1 MESVAIAVQGLN
13 QSARPAVIARAVELQ
28 GFGSRRVGEVVV
40 LTADGIVGGELLGG
54 GADEQLTREAA
65 ELLAGP
71 ASARLVDVHIADGPA
86 VAAGLACAGSA
97 RLLLQDTRLVP
108 DRWWELIVA
117 RQPAALV
124 SPLDGGAG
132 EVVCGEAVPSEVV
145 TGEAGPGADGPAA
158 PAGDLL
164 VRAAPAIRAAELLA
178 RAAPATEIVGESVV
192 EVWWPTTQ
200 VLVVGTAAV
209 AGAIARQAGLLGWS
223 TTIDPG
229 APGSDSP
236 GETSGPPDSGP
247 PAASTDATPP
257 TGLATAIGTLGP
269 ADAVVVLT
277 HDPSVATPVLA
288 AALGSRVGFVG
299 ALGSRSTQ
307 ANRRGRL
314 ASAGLAPATIARLHG
329 PVGLDLGARNPEE
342 QALAICAEILA
353 VIRGRTAGALTT
365 SAGPING

>member
-1 MESVAIAVQGLN
+1 MENVAGRVQGLN
-13 QSARPAVIARAVELQ
+13 RSAHPAVIARAVELQ

-40 LTADGIVGGELLGG
+40 LTAEGVAGGELLGG
-54 GADEQLTREAA
+54 GADERLTREAA

-71 ASARLVDVHIADGPA
+71 ASARLIDVHIADGPA

-108 DRWWELIVA
+108 GRWWELIGA

-124 SPLDGGAG
+124 SPLDGGPG
-132 EVVCGEAVPSEVV
+132 EVVTAEADV
-145 TGEAGPGADGPAA
+145 AGDGPVAR
-158 PAGDLL
+158 AG
-164 VRAAPAIRAAELLA
+164 ELLA
-178 RAAPATEIVGESVV
+178 RQARATEIVGESVV
-192 EVWWPTTQ
+192 EVWWPTTH
-200 VLVVGTAAV
+200 VLVVGAAAV

-223 TTIDPG
+223 ATIDPATPAASEP
-229 APGSDSP
+229 APGS
-236 GETSGPPDSGP
+236 SGPQEGLDPMAPSG
-247 PAASTDATPP
+247 
-257 TGLATAIGTLGP
+257 LVTAVGELGP

-277 HDPSVATPVLA
+277 HDPALATPVLA
-288 AALGSRVGFVG
+288 AALQGRVGFVG

-314 ASAGLAPATIARLHG
+314 ASAGLTPAAIERLHG

-353 VIRGRTAGALTT
+353 TVRGRAAGALTT
-365 SAGPING
+365 TSGPING